1 MKRRPED
8 YAWIF
13 TWILVGF
20 LFFSILLAV
29 SEYRVFFVLMGA
41 FALYLTLYPPI
52 KYRDPSIMPAFELV
66 ALLTIPFI
74 IFAIVTILPTTDILT
89 GVRVS
94 EMLAIFAVSLV
105 MMVHLQRYHGL
116 VLDRILLVFFMIAFT
131 STLGMFHTLG
141 LYFNDQLF
149 GTSYVTSNHI
159 LMTDMTLATIGGVI
173 LSFILLAYMRRQ
185 SLFHLTLPEYQR
197 RDGE

>member
-1 MKRRPED
+1 MKKRPED
-8 YAWIF
+8 YAWVL
-13 TWILVGF
+13 TWVLVGF
-20 LFFSILLAV
+20 LFFSILLAL
-29 SEYRVFFVLMGA
+29 SEFRVFFVLMGA

-66 ALLTIPFI
+66 VLLTIPFI
-74 IFAIVTILPTTDILT
+74 IFVIITLFPVIDILT

-105 MMVHLQRYHGL
+105 LMVHLQRYHGL
-116 VLDRILLVFFMIAFT
+116 VLDRILIVFFMIAFT

-159 LMTDMTLATIGGVI
+159 LMTDMTLATIGGII
-173 LSFILLAYMRRQ
+173 LSFILLAYMRRRNL
-185 SLFHLTLPEYQR
+185 SHMVMPDYQR
-197 RDGE
+197 RTGE